1 MTQVN
6 KVLRKIFFL
15 VIVYALSL
23 NVYSNDNDV
32 LMRMYER
39 LEMIRLQMQQLTEE
53 NQQLNNKILN
63 LQDQQDRLYQD
74 LVNKIQVLQNNIEKN
89 TKLSSKSIIPNI
101 PKKETILKKNNEL
114 DLNNDSKENLN
125 SNSEEE
131 ANEKKQLAFI
141 KEKSDEA
148 ESKRKLSD
156 ILPEE
161 ENDLDLAKKY
171 INENFK
177 KKLSIYQS
185 KSEIELYRS
194 AFQLVKEKD
203 YNEAIDSFNAFL
215 YLFPQSNYAS
225 NAQYWL
231 SESIY
236 ALGDFANAM
245 INFAQVVEKYPNSS
259 KIADAKLK
267 IGYCYYSIK
276 KWKEA
281 RFIFSDII
289 KKYPNS
295 SLSKLAEKKIQSMDV
310 EGR

>member
-1 MTQVN
+1 M
-6 KVLRKIFFL
+6 LRKIFFL

-101 PKKETILKKNNEL
+101 PKEEVSLNKNNDL
-114 DLNNDSKENLN
+114 NLNNDSKETLN
-125 SNSEEE
+125 RSTEEE
-131 ANEKKQLAFI
+131 FTENKQLAFI
-141 KEKSDEA
+141 EKKSDET
-148 ESKRKLSD
+148 ESKKKLSD

-161 ENDLDLAKKY
+161 ENDLDLAKNY
-171 INENFK
+171 IDENFK

-194 AFQLVKEKD
+194 AFQLVKDKD
-203 YNEAIDSFNAFL
+203 YAEAIDSFNAFL

-236 ALGDFANAM
+236 ASGDFANAM

-289 KKYPNS
+289 KKYPNT
-295 SLSKLAEKKIQSMDV
+295 SLSQLAEKKIQSMDV

>member
-1 MTQVN
+1 ML
-6 KVLRKIFFL
+6 KKIFFL

-101 PKKETILKKNNEL
+101 PKEEVSLNKNNDL
-114 DLNNDSKENLN
+114 NLNNDSKETLN
-125 SNSEEE
+125 RSTEEE
-131 ANEKKQLAFI
+131 VTENKQLAFI
-141 KEKSDEA
+141 EKKSNET
-148 ESKRKLSD
+148 ESKKKLSD

-161 ENDLDLAKKY
+161 ENDLDLAKNY
-171 INENFK
+171 IDENFK

-194 AFQLVKEKD
+194 AFQLVKDKD
-203 YNEAIDSFNAFL
+203 YAEAIDSFNAFL

-236 ALGDFANAM
+236 ASGDFANAM

-289 KKYPNS
+289 KKYPNT
-295 SLSKLAEKKIQSMDV
+295 SLSQLAEKKIQSMDV